1 MFGGIVRSHDNGNPL
16 APVKKQN
23 IPIMNNCKEFALDDL
38 MAITAIPVADYALG
52 TKAWQLKPTIV
63 TTSFSPTLTNAIVI
77 GLQPATVGGK
87 LIPIRRHTGKAKDA
101 ESDNV
106 AGRLHT
112 VTVSCEVDDRDGA
125 TWNDLLKLERT
136 PSHLILLF
144 RGGQKAFAAATQDTY
159 ICEVERSGSKT
170 SVSFKLYNLMGIQLI
185 TA

>member
-38 MAITAIPVADYALG
+38 MAITAIPVADYVLG

-63 TTSFSPTLTNAIVI
+63 TTSFSPTLTNTIVI
-77 GLQPATVGGK
+77 GLQTATVGGK

-101 ESDNV
+101 ESDSV
-106 AGRLHT
+106 AGHLNT
-112 VTVSCEVDDRDGA
+112 VTAS
-125 TWNDLLKLERT
+125 
-136 PSHLILLF
+136 
-144 RGGQKAFAAATQDTY
+144 
-159 ICEVERSGSKT
+159 CEVERSNGKT

>member
-1 MFGGIVRSHDNGNPL
+1 
-16 APVKKQN
+16 
-23 IPIMNNCKEFALDDL
+23 MNNCKEFALDDL

-101 ESDNV
+101 ESDSV
-106 AGRLHT
+106 AGRLNT
-112 VTVSCEVDDRDGA
+112 VTAS
-125 TWNDLLKLERT
+125 
-136 PSHLILLF
+136 
-144 RGGQKAFAAATQDTY
+144 
-159 ICEVERSGSKT
+159 CEVERSGSKT

>member
-1 MFGGIVRSHDNGNPL
+1 MLGGIVRSHDNGNPL
-16 APVKKQN
+16 APVKVKH
-23 IPIMNNCKEFALDDL
+23 PIMNNCKEFALDDL

-52 TKAWQLKPTIV
+52 TKDWQLKPTIV

-112 VTVSCEVDDRDGA
+112 VTVSCEVDDRDGS

-136 PSHLILLF
+136 PSHLMLLF

-159 ICEVERSGSKT
+159 ICEVERSGRT

>member
-38 MAITAIPVADYALG
+38 MAITAIPVADYVLG

-63 TTSFSPTLTNAIVI
+63 TTSFSPTLTNTIVI
-77 GLQPATVGGK
+77 GLQTATVGGK

-101 ESDNV
+101 ESDSV
-106 AGRLHT
+106 AGRLNT
-112 VTVSCEVDDRDGA
+112 VTAS
-125 TWNDLLKLERT
+125 
-136 PSHLILLF
+136 
-144 RGGQKAFAAATQDTY
+144 
-159 ICEVERSGSKT
+159 CEVERSNGKT